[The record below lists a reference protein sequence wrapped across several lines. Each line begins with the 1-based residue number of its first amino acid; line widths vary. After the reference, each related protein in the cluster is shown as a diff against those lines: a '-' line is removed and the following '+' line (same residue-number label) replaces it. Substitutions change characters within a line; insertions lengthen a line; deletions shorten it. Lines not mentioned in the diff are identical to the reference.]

1 MKKLFII
8 CIAILCIFTMSGCQN
23 KYADKMQLV
32 EEYLNNELAVDC
44 TVVDCDYSYYDKGIN
59 GGKRFYTFKCRGKNG
74 DFTAEYLGFADLTD
88 ETISKL
94 TVDK

>member
-8 CIAILCIFTMSGCQN
+8 CIAILCIVTVSGCQN

-32 EEYLNNELAVDC
+32 EGYLNNELSIDC
-44 TVVDCDYSYYDKGIN
+44 TVVDCDYSYYDKGIE

-74 DFTAEYLGFADLTD
+74 DFTADYPGFADLTA
-88 ETISKL
+88 ETVTSL
-94 TVDK
+94 TVR

>member
-8 CIAILCIFTMSGCQN
+8 WIAILCIFTMSGCQN

-32 EEYLNNELAVDC
+32 EEYLNNELAMDC

-59 GGKRFYTFKCRGKNG
+59 GGKRFYTFKCRSKNG
-74 DFTAEYLGFADLTD
+74 DFTAEYPGFADLTG
-88 ETISKL
+88 ETVSKL